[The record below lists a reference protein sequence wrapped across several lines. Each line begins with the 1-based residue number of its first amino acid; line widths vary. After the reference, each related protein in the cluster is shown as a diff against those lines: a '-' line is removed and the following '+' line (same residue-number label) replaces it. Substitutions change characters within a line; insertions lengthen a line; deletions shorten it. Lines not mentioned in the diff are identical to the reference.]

1 MSEMNYE
8 PNQNLTEMPAMALR
22 GLTVFPGMVIHFDV
36 GRKASINALNKAMEE
51 DELLFL
57 VTQKDI
63 SVEEPE
69 RDDLF
74 DMGTIATVRQ
84 VLRMPGDN
92 VRIMVE
98 GASRARLVDIKRM
111 RPHMVASIAK
121 MPSVD
126 VSSNGPRVEAVLRQ
140 TYELFQQ
147 YADLMPKLPPEVL
160 LSVIAATDPGYLA
173 DFIAQNIAIRGED
186 KQAILEELRPLRRL
200 EKLNQMLYKEN
211 QVLALQRDLEAKIQD
226 HMNEVQ
232 KDYYL
237 REQMKVIQSELG
249 ESGTMPDMD
258 GEVQEYTDKI
268 EAANLPDEVREK
280 LTKEVRRLAKQP
292 FGSTEGTVI
301 RNYLD
306 VCLELP
312 WGVTTKERVNVA
324 AARKILDAD
333 HFGMEKVKE
342 RILEFLAVRK
352 LAPDLRG
359 QIICLAGPP
368 GVGKT
373 SIASSLA
380 KAMNR
385 KMARVSL
392 GGVRDEAEIRG
403 HRKTYVGSMPGRI
416 IDAVR
421 KAGSSNPLILLD
433 EIDKLGND
441 YKGDPASALL
451 EVLDAEQNSTFRD
464 HFLELPYDL
473 SDVLFITTANDLGTV
488 PRPLLDRMEVIELS
502 SYTDEEK
509 LQIARRHL
517 LPRELKRHGL
527 DGRKFRITDGAI
539 REIISGYTR
548 ESGVRQLERKLAAM
562 CRKAAMKMVEGG
574 VKRVSI
580 TGDDLEAYLGVR
592 RYHQEKFNHMPQV
605 GVVNGLA
612 WTSVG
617 GEMLEVEVNVLPGT
631 GKVQPTGNLGQV
643 MSESCQAA
651 LSYIRSK
658 AESFG
663 IDADF
668 YQKKDIH
675 VHFPEGAVPKD
686 GPSAG
691 VTMTTAI
698 VSALTN
704 IPVRGD
710 VCMTGEVTLRGRVL
724 AIGGL
729 REKTMAAYRAGM
741 KTVIIPADNEKDLE
755 EIDQTVRAAL
765 HFVTAEKVDTVLEEA
780 LLTMPVAKADKAQQE
795 LKAETVLPADQTNA
809 QPNVTIHA

>member
-651 LSYIRSK
+651 ISYIRSK

>member
-416 IDAVR
+416 IDAIR

-651 LSYIRSK
+651 ISYIRSK

-780 LLTMPVAKADKAQQE
+780 LLTMPVAKADKAKQE